1 MTDWVTD
8 VSAHG
13 TVTVPTREVA
23 TPAPSRGPSPAA
35 VAAAEAASDARA
47 LLVAERKANGRLAG
61 NRAGGLAG
69 FNHLIAPLSGDLSST
84 VAERAFLAADS
95 LDERLTRVLP
105 AERNGGQFGAL
116 VLIERNQART
126 AHECDALIERLASAK
141 RHEDWLGRSSEGHF
155 ALILSNLGFRDEWAA
170 RRAAQFAL
178 RLVRGPCSR
187 ESRFGPSAVGATLLM
202 PVESR
207 PAGETATNPP
217 APGSV
222 LAEAVSS
229 VQYQAGQALVAA
241 RAASDGEVRFFN
253 PTIDRMLRALGTMD
267 RDLRAAVDS
276 GAFIVQLQPIVDND
290 GKLERAEALVRWR
303 HANGTLIPADRFFDR
318 AESLGLAV
326 PIGYQ
331 VLDMVVRQLAF
342 WAGHKQLATVPMG
355 VNISASQLADRHLVD
370 RLKRLLDAFGVAPER
385 LVLELAEP
393 VIALAAEDSLR
404 RLDALHR
411 LGCRLAI
418 DGFGRGWLTWSRI
431 RELPLRELKL
441 PISSPAGIGQATR
454 LAGFARQQGL
464 TVTATRIET
473 REQWRDAMR
482 APFQAF
488 QGHLIGRPAASTG
501 VLMAQLA
508 HPNIDR
514 STRESFY

>member
-1 MTDWVTD
+1 MTGWDSEHDST
-8 VSAHG
+8 A
-13 TVTVPTREVA
+13 TVA
-23 TPAPSRGPSPAA
+23 APSSDAA
-35 VAAAEAASDARA
+35 VDDLKTADGRDGRGASRPRPPERDLPPVARNTVGLPPGSFGA
-47 LLVAERKANGRLAG
+47 LTLGSLRH
-61 NRAGGLAG
+61 GG
-69 FNHLIAPLSGDLSST
+69 PTST
-84 VAERAFLAADS
+84 IAERAFLAADT

-116 VLIERNQART
+116 VMIERSPARSP
-126 AHECDALIERLASAK
+126 AECDALIERLASAK
-141 RHEDWLGRSSEGHF
+141 RHEDWLGMSEEGHF

-187 ESRFGPSAVGATLLM
+187 ESRFGPSAVGATLLV
-202 PVESR
+202 PVESA
-207 PAGETATNPP
+207 PVGETATNPP

-222 LAEAVSS
+222 LAEAVADA
-229 VQYQAGQALVAA
+229 QFQAGEALLAA
-241 RAASDGEVRFFN
+241 REASDGEVRFFN

-267 RDLRAAVDS
+267 RDLRAAVDNGS
-276 GAFIVQLQPIVDND
+276 FVVQLQPIVDSD
-290 GKLERAEALVRWR
+290 GRLERAEALVRWR
-303 HANGTLIPADRFFDR
+303 HSNGSLIPADRFFDR

-342 WAGHKQLATVPMG
+342 WSGHKRLNKVPMG

-370 RLKRLLDAFGVAPER
+370 RLKRLLDAFGVPPQR

-393 VIALAAEDSLR
+393 VIALASDDSLR
-404 RLDALHR
+404 RLEALHR

-501 VLMAQLA
+501 LLMAQLA
-508 HPNIDR
+508 HPNVERLGPDAFR
-514 STRESFY
+514 